1 MFDRLAWRRECYERY
16 LGLNDEEEVDEEEV
30 DEEEVD
36 DEQAAA
42 IVTANAMTSV
52 TPMTGS
58 VALGQRRASA

>member
-30 DEEEVD
+30 DDEE
-36 DEQAAA
+36 AAA
-42 IVTANAMTSV
+42 AVPANAMTSV

-58 VALGQRRASA
+58 VALGPRRAPA